1 MGYLNGVV
9 EPSDGRCVAVDY
21 KYGSRE
27 KYYCRV
33 SPVVPGSRYCE
44 THQGRGTGVNEL
56 KYAETSSARN
66 MVVPA
71 PQESHI
77 YDKVEAMV
85 ERVLEFEDDARQAYK
100 QLDPEDRRFVDSNG
114 SEQLRAEVTVYERAL
129 DRSARV
135 LREVTKLGIESQI
148 VRINQEQMELMK
160 NAVNATLVS
169 LGLSRQE
176 MNRARKL
183 IAEKLREYDMDPV
196 ETRNQESNVLKLE
209 KSKKSG
215 TDEDST

>member
-1 MGYLNGVV
+1 
-9 EPSDGRCVAVDY
+9 
-21 KYGSRE
+21 
-27 KYYCRV
+27 
-33 SPVVPGSRYCE
+33 
-44 THQGRGTGVNEL
+44 
-56 KYAETSSARN
+56 